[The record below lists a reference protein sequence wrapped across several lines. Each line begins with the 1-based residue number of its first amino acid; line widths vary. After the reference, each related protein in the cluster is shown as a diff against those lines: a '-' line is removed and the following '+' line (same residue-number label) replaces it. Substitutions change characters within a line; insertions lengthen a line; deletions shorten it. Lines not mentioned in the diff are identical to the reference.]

1 MKLKTDRDGDKD
13 DKSAIEMRED
23 RPEEGM
29 LEMDACAPDKDGKDG
44 RIEGRHLHHEGEDFL
59 DRRPAASDER
69 CAECIDDNIH
79 DNHDDNHRP
88 HGFSKMRRAASF
100 RSKGRMREDHDSQS
114 CSDMAGIREGGNGFK
129 SALFRP
135 SQMKHMRHSHREE
148 IHDRQKD
155 ERRRNHQK
163 IIRFE
168 VVPVHR
174 VKNETGQ
181 HDPDRQAAVRRYV
194 DLELAVQK
202 HPCPDEGKERQDII
216 PQNLK

>member
-1 MKLKTDRDGDKD
+1 
-13 DKSAIEMRED
+13 
-23 RPEEGM
+23 M

-174 VKNETGQ
+174 VKMKQGSTTQ
-181 HDPDRQAAVRRYV
+181 IVRRLYV
-194 DLELAVQK
+194 DMSIL
-202 HPCPDEGKERQDII
+202 
-216 PQNLK
+216 NLLSRNTPAPMKAKSGRISSHRI